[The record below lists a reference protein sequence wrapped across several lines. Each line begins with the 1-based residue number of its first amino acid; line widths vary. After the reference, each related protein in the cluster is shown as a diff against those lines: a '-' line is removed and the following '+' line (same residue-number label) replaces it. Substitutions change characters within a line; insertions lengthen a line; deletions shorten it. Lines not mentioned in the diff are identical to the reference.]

1 MNACAFECRHRTPN
15 PWPKHVY
22 HGFPEVPRGGA
33 RGGASCTPALESFAK
48 GRGGLGHRQRRRS
61 SVRLAGAAARF
72 EAVLGLAQAPVGV
85 PMKFRHRAGRAPH
98 QQACPLSA
106 HARLVV
112 HPLARFLRPIE
123 IVKRPVKFVPRGR
136 SATLLHCSPEGA
148 RPPRPT
154 GSHGAADP
162 GGLSRHRPSTGF
174 RRADQRHGPPAIRQ
188 PVRVVHDG

>member
-1 MNACAFECRHRTPN
+1 MPLSAATVLRTHGRN
-15 PWPKHVY
+15 MSTMGSPKY
-22 HGFPEVPRGGA
+22 REGGA

-72 EAVLGLAQAPVGV
+72 EAVLELAQAPMGV

-123 IVKRPVKFVPRGR
+123 IVKRPVKFIAWPR
-136 SATLLHCSPEGA
+136 ATWPFGHF
-148 RPPRPT
+148 
-154 GSHGAADP
+154 AA
-162 GGLSRHRPSTGF
+162 L
-174 RRADQRHGPPAIRQ
+174 Q
-188 PVRVVHDG
+188 P